1 MANEVMAP
9 QVLTKQ
15 PYESRFF
22 NMDFSNLM
30 EDSETISSIVS
41 ITSELI
47 GGGDSDLILADE
59 TIDGQTVS
67 FTISG
72 GTNAKRYK
80 IEIRIITS
88 TTNHLEGDGIL
99 KVRD

>member
-47 GGGDSDLILADE
+47 GGGDSDLILA
-59 TIDGQTVS
+59 
-67 FTISG
+67 
-72 GTNAKRYK
+72 Y
-80 IEIRIITS
+80 
-88 TTNHLEGDGIL
+88 
-99 KVRD
+99 